1 MTDSSQPMH
10 RSLQGFVAARQF
22 VHANF
27 LSRSID
33 IPGLLK
39 FPNPKYTLSST
50 LTKQSMQSPTT
61 RILAE
66 TGRLSIAPVFVLG
79 VYSGTIKLGE
89 GYGSSLAMAEYRA
102 CEDALKRIYLSS
114 EEKFEII
121 FKSKS
126 ASGMNEEE
134 IRINN
139 LIAKGHAGDADSIK
153 GYPSDTIVAPGSKLA
168 TQLPLMDDETLYQ
181 SSGKSSVMRR

>member
-1 MTDSSQPMH
+1 
-10 RSLQGFVAARQF
+10 
-22 VHANF
+22 
-27 LSRSID
+27 
-33 IPGLLK
+33 
-39 FPNPKYTLSST
+39 
-50 LTKQSMQSPTT
+50 
-61 RILAE
+61 
-66 TGRLSIAPVFVLG
+66 
-79 VYSGTIKLGE
+79 
-89 GYGSSLAMAEYRA
+89 MAEYRA

-114 EEKFEII
+114 EEKFENI

-153 GYPSDTIVAPGSKLA
+153 GYPSDTIVVPGSKLA